1 MYTDIIIFILRVVS
15 IVQDFILNVINYY
28 NELVFK
34 FYSNQIMRIEY
45 INMNDQHTTLYNVYM
60 DPIFYIKMIFGM
72 HNNKDILIYCI
83 YKRVLEGNEGYLL
96 IEHCNNDFKKFL
108 LNLKLFDKDN
118 LHYDDIKSLLENFIM
133 YDIKNEIV
141 HVEIDNKN
149 ITNEFLTYKN
159 SYKLDNLKLSEILY
173 CLNII
178 HGKIYDTKGFI
189 KITDNE
195 INEYVYES
203 NKYINL

>member
-1 MYTDIIIFILRVVS
+1 
-15 IVQDFILNVINYY
+15 
-28 NELVFK
+28 
-34 FYSNQIMRIEY
+34 
-45 INMNDQHTTLYNVYM
+45 MNDQHNTLYNVYM

-72 HNNKDILIYCI
+72 QNNKDILIYCI

-108 LNLKLFDKDN
+108 LNLKLFDKEN
-118 LHYDDIKSLLENFIM
+118 LHYDDIKSLLENFLM